1 MEQFNFNDLFSQENL
16 ALSVDSN
23 LTITLIVF
31 NMLFAG
37 FIGSM
42 IALMYRRFFMG
53 VLFQKS
59 FAVTIIGITM
69 VTTLVIMVISGNLI
83 LSLGMVGALSIVRFR
98 AAIKDPLDVLYI
110 FWAVGSGIAIAVS
123 QYLVVFVS
131 ILTIGAVFAILS
143 RVSTSKQP
151 KLIVITS
158 SVSAQK
164 SIEDLIMKNDK
175 KVLSRSTQMSDGRS
189 EQVFETTNSVD
200 SQFLLEQL
208 VEIDPSTELRLLNYY
223 GNS

>member
-1 MEQFNFNDLFSQENL
+1 MDQLKFNDLFSQENL

-23 LTITLIVF
+23 LTIALIVF

-37 FIGSM
+37 LIGGL
-42 IALMYRRFFMG
+42 IAWMYRRFFMG

-123 QYLVVFVS
+123 QYLVVIVS
-131 ILTIGAVFAILS
+131 VITIGAVFGLLS

-151 KLIVITS
+151 KLIVVTS
-158 SVSAQK
+158 SAAAQK
-164 SIEDLIMKNDK
+164 RIEDLILRNDK

-189 EQVFETTNSVD
+189 EQVFETTNSFD
-200 SQFLLEQL
+200 SQSLLEQL
-208 VEIDPSTELRLLNYY
+208 SEIDSTVELRLLNYY
-223 GNS
+223 GNN